1 MTGDHLKGS
10 VPRSVGRV
18 VRRLRIAAE
27 MTQEALGLEAG
38 LQRNYVSS
46 LELGEKQP
54 SLTSIFKLAKA
65 LKIAPSLLIEFVE
78 VEQGS
83 SDVTADAPGGSS

>member
-1 MTGDHLKGS
+1 
-10 VPRSVGRV
+10 
-18 VRRLRIAAE
+18 

-83 SDVTADAPGGSS
+83 SDVTADAPRGVS

>member
-1 MTGDHLKGS
+1 
-10 VPRSVGRV
+10 
-18 VRRLRIAAE
+18 

-65 LKIAPSLLIEFVE
+65 LKIAPSVLIVLVE
-78 VEQGS
+78 AEQERYDDAGDAQQGS
-83 SDVTADAPGGSS
+83 S